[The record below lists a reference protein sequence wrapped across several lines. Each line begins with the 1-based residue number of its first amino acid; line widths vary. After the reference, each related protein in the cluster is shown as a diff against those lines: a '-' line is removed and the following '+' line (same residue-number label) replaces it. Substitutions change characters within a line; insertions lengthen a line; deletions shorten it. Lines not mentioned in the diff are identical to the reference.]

1 MKVGATMTTKDIM
14 YLLLALIV
22 LYITQWDLKDEYEW
36 YKFMDHIF
44 FLGER
49 E

>member
-1 MKVGATMTTKDIM
+1 MTTKDIM

-22 LYITQWDLKDEYEW
+22 LYFTQWDLRDEYEW
-36 YKFMDHIF
+36 DKFIDHIF
-44 FLGER
+44 FLGKR

>member
-1 MKVGATMTTKDIM
+1 MTIKDFM
-14 YLLLALIV
+14 YLLFAIIV
-22 LYITQWDLKDEYEW
+22 FYFSHLDLRAEYEW
-36 YKFMDHIF
+36 DKFIDYMF

>member
-1 MKVGATMTTKDIM
+1 MTTKDFM
-14 YLLLALIV
+14 YLLFAIIV
-22 LYITQWDLKDEYEW
+22 FYFSHLDLRDDYELE
-36 YKFMDHIF
+36 KSIDHTF